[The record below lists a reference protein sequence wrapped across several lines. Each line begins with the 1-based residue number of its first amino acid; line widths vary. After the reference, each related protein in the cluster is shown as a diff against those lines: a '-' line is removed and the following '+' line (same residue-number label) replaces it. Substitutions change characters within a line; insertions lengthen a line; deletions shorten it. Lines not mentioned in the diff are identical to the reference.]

1 MLLLTIKLGTF
12 NINRLNP
19 DLKVD
24 VGNADCQDVLDS
36 NLREKEVV
44 EDHHQEEV
52 SANNIL

>member
-24 VGNADCQDVLDS
+24 VGKAVCQDVFDS

>member
-1 MLLLTIKLGTF
+1 MPPQIWLGAL

-24 VGNADCQDVLDS
+24 VGKAVGQDMLES
-36 NLREKEVV
+36 NIREKEVV

-52 SANNIL
+52 PANNIL